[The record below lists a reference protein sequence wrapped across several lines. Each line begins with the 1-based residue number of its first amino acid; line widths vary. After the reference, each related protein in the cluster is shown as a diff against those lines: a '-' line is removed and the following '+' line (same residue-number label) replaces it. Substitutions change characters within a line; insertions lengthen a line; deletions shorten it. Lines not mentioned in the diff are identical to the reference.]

1 MKIPMLDSLLLFGVA
16 FFLSVLSQKG
26 PLAWQIYIYIYI
38 LFWDVHF
45 YSRVNLVSW
54 INFSFNLEK
63 I

>member
-26 PLAWQIYIYIYI
+26 PLAWQIYIYI